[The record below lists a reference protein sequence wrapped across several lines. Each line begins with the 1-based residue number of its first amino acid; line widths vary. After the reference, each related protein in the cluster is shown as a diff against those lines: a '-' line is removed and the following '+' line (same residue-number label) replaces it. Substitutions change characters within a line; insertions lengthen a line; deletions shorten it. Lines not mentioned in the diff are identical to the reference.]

1 MLRDILTHCLNS
13 LSGLLVA
20 LEPVIIGRQPQE
32 ATQEGLE
39 DVEVATR
46 QDMEELV
53 ALEEVGS

>member
-1 MLRDILTHCLNS
+1 MLKDVLTQCLNS

-53 ALEEVGS
+53 ALEEVGF